1 MVENVK
7 QVIDVVAQSTEMGS
21 VQEWDDSGSKRS
33 MKRARYYH
41 DKKAFVNAQVRLLE
55 DPITPPPDWRRHRAR
70 LNDKGQPHKTLPDTV
85 VSAAL
90 SRLHASSKK
99 ASRLSFNSQSIRQ
112 ILEQLEANQYE
123 MRRKAKQ
130 GGIIIRTRSI
140 QEILNSDWIDAFPET
155 WQHQQDEM
163 TGEGSTASSASASTS
178 AASTSAAATPT
189 SSRLQKYADLRSR
202 IVALQ
207 ARYQNLKE
215 KHEYYTTLQ
224 SEIRRLDT
232 GEIQKTVLSP
242 DSQVVQELEKMKVL
256 LPKLISIL
264 NTRRDVLSAK
274 RKYQTLTDGSDTDVD
289 KRQRVQPSNPRD
301 ALMDLL

>member
-1 MVENVK
+1 MADSRHV
-7 QVIDVVAQSTEMGS
+7 S
-21 VQEWDDSGSKRS
+21 VGQ
-33 MKRARYYH
+33 ARYYH

-70 LNDKGQPHKTLPDTV
+70 FNDKGQPHKPLPDTV

-155 WQHQQDEM
+155 WQHHQDEM
-163 TGEGSTASSASASTS
+163 TGEGSSASSASASTS
-178 AASTSAAATPT
+178 VAATPS

-224 SEIRRLDT
+224 SEIQRLDT

-274 RKYQTLTDGSDTDVD
+274 RKYQTLTEGSDTDVD

-301 ALMDLL
+301 ALMDLF